1 MSYLN
6 QNANRIKQLI
16 VVMAAAVFVLKA
28 SAAAAGPLGR
38 QLVEL
43 ESHIKWSAVDN
54 AWKRMRPDWV
64 STTAGCAGP
73 ECAAEQMLELEAH
86 VKWKAVEGAWTKRR
100 AGWVHDCKAAT
111 TAAEVSAL
119 LLEFEENIR
128 WQAVDENWK
137 ERRDGWVAA
146 VKGD

>member
-1 MSYLN
+1 
-6 QNANRIKQLI
+6 
-16 VVMAAAVFVLKA
+16 
-28 SAAAAGPLGR
+28 
-38 QLVEL
+38 
-43 ESHIKWSAVDN
+43 
-54 AWKRMRPDWV
+54 
-64 STTAGCAGP
+64 
-73 ECAAEQMLELEAH
+73 MLELEAH
-86 VKWKAVEGAWTKRR
+86 VKWKAVEGAWTRRR

-137 ERRDGWVAA
+137 ERRNGWVAS